1 MSELTSMQAAC
12 WFGRITESGFLGGVA
27 AHLYVEFDGQSI
39 DVQKLESAL
48 QRLYLEHDILRM
60 RLSLD
65 GIPAIASSVPKTLLE
80 VEDLRAL
87 SNQEQA
93 QYLDHKREQ
102 WTHQQLDLIVGQT
115 ARFSISLLN
124 EASFRLHIDT
134 DMIAIDPSSFCRL
147 IEDLALFYE
156 EVKAPFA
163 FVPSFFDWH
172 ERVGSDVRLKQLRY
186 RDRVWWKSRLPD
198 IAPMPVL
205 PLSDTTSKTAQSHR
219 LSEHLTSDDCQSLQH
234 LARRQKITFS
244 SMMLGLFA
252 YTLSHAAQTSFFRLN
267 VPVFW
272 REPLIKNTERCIGD
286 FANFVI
292 LNVDTQIPQN
302 LAELCQGIASQMMD
316 LLAHSHY
323 AGVNI
328 MRDLSRY
335 HGDAQLAPVVFTAA
349 LDLPQGTLFS
359 ENVKRAFGAM
369 NWTISQGPQ
378 VALDA
383 QVVRVEDGL
392 LINWDM
398 RLDALP
404 IEWVSALFQMFV
416 SLLREVSKNPTVLEM
431 DFDKIPSVISHKKVN
446 KSVDSHE
453 LVITKKPCEQPLSAI
468 QQAYLLG
475 RTTQLPLGGVAMQEF
490 REYYGSMDMA
500 LLKQRLT
507 EIVKRYDS
515 LRTHIDATKL
525 RQFVSDDIVLNL
537 TEIDLSEVSP
547 QAASVDIQSYRGT
560 YTHQIF
566 DLNQSP
572 WDITIFQLRDGFLRV
587 FVRFD
592 ALILDGRS
600 IAAII
605 IELFEGRLIE
615 RDTTENPPTES
626 DSTSK
631 SDSRTAD
638 MAYWV
643 QKLSCVTKR
652 AIPDFPWIK
661 PLDRLGVS
669 RFERKSLV
677 VPADMF
683 HQLSKIGARQGLFK
697 NTIIM
702 SVILELLSH
711 LYTEPS
717 IQVAVPVLP
726 LYSGSFS
733 NHSTFIAIKWQA
745 SSATFADRASTL
757 QADILEGLQHLC
769 FSGVDL
775 ARLLFEKSGT
785 APVLPIVITNG
796 LSWPVLA
803 DANPM
808 SLEGGLTQTP
818 QVAIDIRFSTQ
829 HDCALVFDIDYVPSA
844 IAAADISAFLKAMDQ
859 AIHQIVAS
867 KTFALEVAT
876 YLPINA
882 KDARN
887 RQSIDHQSVC
897 KGTGICQDA
906 LLNIYLDTIHV
917 SRSQSKNQPP
927 TESVNKTM
935 NFISMGLR
943 PHHLKTISKRLY
955 AIYCVE
961 LSLEQ
966 LLRCRNVSEV
976 EKLLQTS
983 EPNIEHLA
991 VLQ

>member
-48 QRLYLEHDILRM
+48 QRLYLEHAILRM

-65 GIPAIASSVPKTLLE
+65 GIPDIAPSAPKTLLE

-87 SNQEQA
+87 SDQEQT
-93 QYLDHKREQ
+93 QYLDRKREQ
-102 WTHQQLDLIVGQT
+102 WTHQQLDLTLGQT
-115 ARFSISLLN
+115 ARFSISLLDD
-124 EASFRLHIDT
+124 AHFRLHIDT

-147 IEDLALFYE
+147 IEDLALFYKE
-156 EVKAPFA
+156 EKAPFA

-172 ERVGSDVRLKQLRY
+172 ERVGSDTRLKQLRH

-205 PLSDTTSKTAQSHR
+205 PLIDTTSKTAQSYR
-219 LSEHLTSDDCQSLQH
+219 LSEHLTSEECQSLQQ
-234 LARRQKITFS
+234 LARHQKITFS

-252 YTLSHAAQTSFFRLN
+252 YALSHAAQTSFFRLN

-272 REPLIKNTERCIGD
+272 REPLIKNIERCLGD

-292 LNVDTQIPQN
+292 VNVETRISQN

-323 AGVNI
+323 SGVNI

-349 LDLPQGTLFS
+349 LDLPQGALFS

-404 IEWVSALFQMFV
+404 IEWVSALFQTFV

-446 KSVDSHE
+446 ESVDPHE
-453 LVITKKPCEQPLSAI
+453 LVITKNPCEQPLSAI

-475 RTTQLPLGGVAMQEF
+475 RTKQLPLGGVAMQEF

-500 LLKQRLT
+500 VLKQRLT

-525 RQFVSDDIVLNL
+525 RQFVSDGIVINL
-537 TEIDLSEVSP
+537 TEIDLAKVSP
-547 QAASVDIQSYRGT
+547 QAASVDIQSYRDT

-566 DLNQSP
+566 DLNKSP
-572 WDITIFQLRDGFLRV
+572 WDITVFQLRQGFLHV
-587 FVRFD
+587 FLRFD

-605 IELFEGRLIE
+605 IELFEGRCIE
-615 RDTTENPPTES
+615 RDTTENPPT
-626 DSTSK
+626 DSEAASK
-631 SDSRTAD
+631 SDSRASD
-638 MAYWV
+638 MTYWV
-643 QKLSCVTKR
+643 QKLSCVTK
-652 AIPDFPWIK
+652 IPDFPWIK

-697 NTIIM
+697 NSIIM

-733 NHSTFIAIKWQA
+733 NRSTFITIEWQA
-745 SSATFADRASTL
+745 SSATFANRASTL
-757 QADILEGLQHLC
+757 QADVLEGLQHLC

-808 SLEGGLTQTP
+808 RLEGGLTQTP
-818 QVAIDIRFSTQ
+818 QVAIDIRFGTQ
-829 HDCALVFDIDYVPSA
+829 HDGALVFDIDYVSSA

-867 KTFALEVAT
+867 KRFALEVAI

-897 KGTGICQDA
+897 NGTGVCQDA
-906 LLNIYLDTIHV
+906 LLNIYLDTIDP
-917 SRSQSKNQPP
+917 SRSQSKNQSQNQPIDKP
-927 TESVNKTM
+927 VSKTM

-943 PHHLKTISKRLY
+943 PHHLRTISKRLY
-955 AIYCVE
+955 AIYYVE
-961 LSLEQ
+961 LSPEQ
-966 LLRCRNVSEV
+966 LLHCRDVSEV

-983 EPNIEHLA
+983 ELILNI
-991 VLQ
+991 